1 MKSDTSDKFRFPA
14 DQILGLTLI
23 GLILLSALIYYKS
36 VKAQRYLEPSL
47 AISEPR
53 IAFAQNID
61 DLIKKEFGTEG
72 NTRVVFTANSLL
84 VDDSLIFTDSYNKN
98 AVKPDFLIKL
108 GSIFLAILSDDQIRS
123 QFELI
128 LVSTRLPQSPH
139 LILNKQKQIEK
150 QNNVELVLNSL
161 LDIAPALKNDYTLYF
176 TSSVIPVLPD
186 QNENW
191 IEFRFIPTEH
201 LHIDMIKSLKKYSF

>member
-1 MKSDTSDKFRFPA
+1 MKSDTSYKFRFPA